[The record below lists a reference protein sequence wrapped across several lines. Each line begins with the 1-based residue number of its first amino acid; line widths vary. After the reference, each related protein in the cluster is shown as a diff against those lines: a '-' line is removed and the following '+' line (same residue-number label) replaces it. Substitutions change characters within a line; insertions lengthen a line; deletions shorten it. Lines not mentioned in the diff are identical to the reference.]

1 MGILFLD
8 FQSHVNDDNFEI
20 CRYLN
25 STVGRQNI
33 ITLQIYN
40 KVFNYNFYELLCY
53 EANINFNIVN

>member
-33 ITLQIYN
+33 ITLEIYN
-40 KVFNYNFYELLCY
+40 NVFFLNENLY
-53 EANINFNIVN
+53 